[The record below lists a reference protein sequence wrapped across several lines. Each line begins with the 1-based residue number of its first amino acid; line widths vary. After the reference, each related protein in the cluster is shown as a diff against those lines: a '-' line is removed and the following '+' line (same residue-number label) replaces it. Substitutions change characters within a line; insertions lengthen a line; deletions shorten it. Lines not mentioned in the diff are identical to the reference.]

1 LGDRFGADRSDGGR
15 VVIPARGAFR
25 RTPRDAPQ
33 GTPTVDQNAQSAGLT
48 PQMAIVNTDLTP
60 TVFFFRWL
68 LNSRGAAQG
77 TAQDSNISVNGTLVG
92 SVTNALTVNGI
103 ALP

>member
-1 LGDRFGADRSDGGR
+1 M
-15 VVIPARGAFR
+15 VIPARGAFR

-33 GTPTVDQNAQSAGLT
+33 GTPTVDQSAQSAGLT

-68 LNSRGAAQG
+68 LNSRNLQNGSASA
-77 TAQDSNISVNGTLVG
+77 SNISVNGTLVG
-92 SVTNALTVNGI
+92 SVTNTLTVNGI